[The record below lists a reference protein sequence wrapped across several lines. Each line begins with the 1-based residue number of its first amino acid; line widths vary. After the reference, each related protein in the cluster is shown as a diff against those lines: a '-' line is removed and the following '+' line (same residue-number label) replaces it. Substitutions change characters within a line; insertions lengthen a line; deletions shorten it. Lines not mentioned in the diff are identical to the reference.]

1 MLGVRE
7 CEAHLSGGSASLLP
21 RESVSSL
28 LSPPAVLHPKKRI
41 SLGTPQRCWT
51 KRRGVVEALSWNRGA
66 WIPRYPRSC
75 IRISEHVT
83 TSRHLGEQRSRRPK
97 VLLLTPGRIRQM
109 LRVGEFEGDTARP
122 QDVDDAPDCELV
134 EGPTFP
140 EVIANLSP
148 TEHVFEGVG

>member
-1 MLGVRE
+1 
-7 CEAHLSGGSASLLP
+7 
-21 RESVSSL
+21 
-28 LSPPAVLHPKKRI
+28 
-41 SLGTPQRCWT
+41 
-51 KRRGVVEALSWNRGA
+51 
-66 WIPRYPRSC
+66 
-75 IRISEHVT
+75 
-83 TSRHLGEQRSRRPK
+83 
-97 VLLLTPGRIRQM
+97 M